1 MKTSS
6 TNGLSALAASLY
18 LFFLLLF
25 FDSISDKDNLR
36 IWGPFPCLLRKP
48 KATENE
54 WTIVPVFKLSF
65 LQNTGRK
72 EVKYLLLNQE
82 PVFPTS
88 QLLNE
93 PEAIF

>member
-6 TNGLSALAASLY
+6 TNGLSALAASLS
-18 LFFLLLF
+18 LFFLIVF

-36 IWGPFPCLLRKP
+36 IWGPYSCFLREP
-48 KATENE
+48 KATEDE

-65 LQNTGRK
+65 PQNTGRK
-72 EVKYLLLNQE
+72 EVKHLLLNQG

-88 QLLNE
+88 RLLNE